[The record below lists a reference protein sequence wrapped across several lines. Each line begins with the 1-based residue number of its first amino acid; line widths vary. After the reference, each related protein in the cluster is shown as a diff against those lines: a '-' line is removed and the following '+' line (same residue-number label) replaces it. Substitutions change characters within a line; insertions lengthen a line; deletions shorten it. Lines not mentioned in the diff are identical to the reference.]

1 MSKNRIKLGDE
12 IEDVTSKT
20 SGIAVGR
27 TEWLSGQVDWV
38 VQPYTTDDNE
48 MLRTV
53 TVPDAYAVKVGPGVH
68 PEPKPPMGFHAR
80 EVGRDGGKK

>member
-1 MSKNRIKLGDE
+1 MSKKGIKLGDE

-53 TVPDAYAVKVGPGVH
+53 TVPDAYAVRIGPGVY
-68 PEPKPPMGFHAR
+68 PDPKPPVGFHAR
-80 EVGRDGGKK
+80 EVSDGGKN

>member
-1 MSKNRIKLGDE
+1 MPKKSIKLGDE
-12 IEDVTSKT
+12 IEDITSKT
-20 SGIAVGR
+20 WGIAVGR
-27 TEWLSGQVDWV
+27 TEWLSGGTDWI

-53 TVPDAYAVKVGPGVH
+53 TVPDAYAVRRGDGVY

-80 EVGRDGGKK
+80 EQD

>member
-1 MSKNRIKLGDE
+1 MPHRGIKLGDE

-27 TEWLSGQVDWV
+27 TEWLTGHVDWI
-38 VQPYTTDDNE
+38 VQPYTSDDNE

-53 TVPDAYAVKVGPGVH
+53 PVPDAYAIKKSDGVH
-68 PEPKPPMGFHAR
+68 IKPKPVVGFHAR
-80 EVGRDGGKK
+80 DPQE